1 MYINQKNIMDI
12 YYRTYTIE
20 HYSADRSKQLDALS
34 ATWIAIKKPVL
45 NEKSKNIIF
54 TCKL

>member
-1 MYINQKNIMDI
+1 MDI

-45 NEKSKNIIF
+45 NEKSKNTIF